1 MVENRQVYVGGC
13 EIGYGGFKRNKRDI
27 IKDFKHEGIEYN
39 LVDNYNGFYNKAL
52 VYIDK
57 NDFKHEILISYNT
70 IVAEKIDNKIYL
82 YGYYSQTT
90 AKHINTF
97 LEQHGL
103 KGMCKR
109 DIENNVYKPLEC
121 MI

>member
-1 MVENRQVYVGGC
+1 MVEDRIVYVGGC

-52 VYIDK
+52 VYIDR

-90 AKHINTF
+90 AKHINAF

-103 KGMCKR
+103 KGMGKR